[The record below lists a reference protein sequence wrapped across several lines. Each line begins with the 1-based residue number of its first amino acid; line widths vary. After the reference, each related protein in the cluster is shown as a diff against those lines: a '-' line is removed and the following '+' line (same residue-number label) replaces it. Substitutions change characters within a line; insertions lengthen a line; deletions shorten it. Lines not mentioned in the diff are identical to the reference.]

1 VEKHEKLAQRSVSP
15 VHEHRL
21 TFNVGKPPLQILL
34 RKTLYSLFESNRG
47 LLDLQFS
54 YSKFGQLLFKLLE
67 IFEFKQGAN
76 NTVGQGCRRA
86 TMSCAQCAAL
96 RAPRPRVGPPR
107 HPRPRAARRP
117 SARRPSARRPSVL
130 HREPQPYEG
139 PKRRTREGGV
149 NGSR

>member
-76 NTVGQGCRRA
+76 NIVGQGCRRA

-96 RAPRPRVGPPR
+96 RARASALLGIRARAPPDVPPPEADR
-107 HPRPRAARRP
+107 NPMKDRNG
-117 SARRPSARRPSVL
+117 
-130 HREPQPYEG
+130 EPERG
-139 PKRRTREGGV
+139 E
-149 NGSR
+149 